1 MSLLIEHWNFHQSYF
16 EAPRKRFHTERYLTE
31 RFLTERFLTERYLT
45 ECFLTERYLNERFLT
60 EYFLT
65 ESFLTECFLTER
77 FLTERFLTECF
88 LTERF
93 LYKTF
98 PATKLSYYKT
108 FLAIKRFLS
117 QNVSRFKTFPYKRYP
132 KICICMITYFNIE
145 NSPKISRKIH
155 DIQRKSSELRKRI
168 AGIPK
173 NDKYV

>member
-60 EYFLT
+60 EYFLR
-65 ESFLTECFLTER
+65 EC

-108 FLAIKRFLS
+108 CPAIKRFLS